1 MNSKHK
7 VFHLLYRKLVS
18 IYPKDF
24 KDRLAESMEQTF
36 NDLYKEKQNTNQ
48 SLFSFITWT
57 FVETST
63 SILHEHI
70 FSIRET
76 NMKSIMTNHKSVA
89 TISFLLA
96 LPIGLVYLI
105 FVSDIKF
112 LTQILNQWF
121 TVTRDGGDINILGR
135 IVIYGS
141 MLLLPI
147 AFVFN
152 LIPMLKKDETN
163 GARTL
168 HKINLFVGAIILLLI
183 LFTWGGLTLESIYCA
198 QGIRCD

>member
-48 SLFSFITWT
+48 SLFNFIAWT
-57 FVETST
+57 FVETSK
-63 SILHEHI
+63 SILYEHI

-147 AFVFN
+147 AF
-152 LIPMLKKDETN
+152 
-163 GARTL
+163 
-168 HKINLFVGAIILLLI
+168 
-183 LFTWGGLTLESIYCA
+183 
-198 QGIRCD
+198 